1 MERPRNLSLV
11 ENGQFGGIMQY
22 RPHIWSAFKIER
34 PRNLSLVNNGP
45 LVRLCNT
52 GPVLG
57 QHLQWDGPEIPAF

>member
-1 MERPRNLSLV
+1 M
-11 ENGQFGGIMQY
+11 
-22 RPHIWSAFKIER
+22 ER

-57 QHLQWDGPEIPAF
+57 QHLQWDGPEIPAFTAPRICNTGPVLGRLLKWNGPEIPAW